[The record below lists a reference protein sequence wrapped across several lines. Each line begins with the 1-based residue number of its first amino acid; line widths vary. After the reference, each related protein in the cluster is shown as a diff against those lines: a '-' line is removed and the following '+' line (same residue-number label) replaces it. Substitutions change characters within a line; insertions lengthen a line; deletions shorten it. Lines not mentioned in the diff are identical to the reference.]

1 MIILILIFFFK
12 NVISIND
19 IQTIVTPLLKDY
31 YNNDD
36 IPNIDL
42 YMDQVT
48 TYLNGKFNTSKRHDD
63 DKLLTKTMINNYAK
77 NNLLPSPVKKKYSK
91 EHIYI
96 LTFIYYFKNILSIS
110 DIQKMLNPLT
120 EKFFDEGSKPDLD
133 YIYNEIFSME
143 SSLARPL
150 SKDIFAKSEQASN
163 AFSDVKD
170 DDDREFLQFFSLVCL
185 LSFDVYMKKN
195 MIESLIDDYSAK
207 HAPKHP
213 EKPDKTDKKK

>member
-1 MIILILIFFFK
+1 ME
-12 NVISIND
+12 ND
-19 IQTIVTPLLKDY
+19 VKEFLSELLKQLKSIDY
-31 YNNDD
+31 IKPED

-48 TYLNGKFNTSKRHDD
+48 TFMDEQLAASKRYES
-63 DKLLTKTMINNYAK
+63 DKILTKTMINNYAK

-133 YIYNEIFSME
+133 YIYKEIFSME